1 MGPAL
6 IAGAAALL
14 LALVAGPPPARA
26 QTRPTGLLFMS
37 DTAYQ
42 SIPLAAPPLLGQVPP
57 SVDLSTR
64 FPEPGDQGNQNSC
77 VGWAVA
83 YALKSYQ
90 EGLERAWGTGP
101 TAHRFSPAFVYNQ
114 IKKGPDCQGGT
125 TFVEALNLLR
135 RDGVASLADF
145 PYRDTD
151 CSRQPDPAVRMA
163 ARPFAIADWRRVNVQ
178 DPTEV
183 KTQLASG
190 FPVLIGMMV
199 DTAFMQLRGEQAY
212 AGASGKTAG
221 GHAMILVGYD
231 DARGAFKVMNSWGT
245 QWGVGGFGWITYG
258 AFAQT
263 VREAYVAQDVVTVAP
278 PPVTPAPVPS
288 PSSRP
293 APAPAPG
300 PFPAPAPAPAPV
312 LPSPRPAPVAHLGR
326 PTYVHDQ
333 TVPSPRG
340 PVRGMQIFVP
350 GELLNAQG
358 ERVHVEV
365 RFNFLNGPPLYAN
378 PRETVYRDFAG
389 LVVTGTPVRTV
400 GSAREALGARPIEIP
415 YYALNFQPTNYQR
428 RYELTFTALVYVGNR
443 MLVQTAPI
451 DFAFRW

>member
-1 MGPAL
+1 MGPAP
-6 IAGAAALL
+6 IVGAALL
-14 LALVAGPPPARA
+14 LALVAGPPTAGA
-26 QTRPTGLLFMS
+26 QTRPTGLQFMS

-57 SVDLSTR
+57 SVDLSSR
-64 FPEPGDQGNQNSC
+64 FPEPGNQGKQNSC

-90 EGLERAWGTGP
+90 EGLERSWGTGP
-101 TAHRFSPAFVYNQ
+101 TNHRFSPAFIYNQ
-114 IKKGPDCQGGT
+114 IKKGPDCQSGT

-135 RDGVASLADF
+135 RDGVATLADF
-145 PYRDTD
+145 PYQDTD
-151 CSRQPDPAVRMA
+151 CSRQPDAAVRMA
-163 ARPFAIADWRRVNVQ
+163 ARPYAIADWRRVNVR

-212 AGASGKTAG
+212 ARASGKTEG

-245 QWGVGGFGWITYG
+245 QWGTGGFGWITYA
-258 AFAQT
+258 AFTQT

-278 PPVTPAPVPS
+278 PPVTPAPAPRPSPAPMPTPS
-288 PSSRP
+288 PS
-293 APAPAPG
+293 
-300 PFPAPAPAPAPV
+300 PAPV
-312 LPSPRPAPVAHLGR
+312 LPLPPLSPVAHLGR
-326 PTYVHDQ
+326 PTFVHDVTMQ
-333 TVPSPRG
+333 SPLG
-340 PVRGMQIFVP
+340 PVKGMQIFVP

-358 ERVHVEV
+358 QRVHVEV
-365 RFNFLNGPPLYAN
+365 RFNFLNGPPLYAH
-378 PRETVYRDFAG
+378 PQEGVYRDFSG
-389 LVVTGTPVRTV
+389 LVATGSQVRTV
-400 GSAREALGARPIEIP
+400 GSAREALGAQPILIP

-428 RYELTFTALVYVGNR
+428 HYDLTFSALVYVGNR
-443 MLVQTAPI
+443 MLVQSPPI
-451 DFAFRW
+451 GFGFWW

>member
-6 IAGAAALL
+6 IVGAALL
-14 LALVAGPPPARA
+14 LALVAAPPPARA
-26 QTRPTGLLFMS
+26 QTRPTGLLFMG

-57 SVDLSTR
+57 SVDLSGR
-64 FPEPGDQGNQNSC
+64 FPEPGNQGNQNSC

-90 EGLERAWGTGP
+90 EELERAWGMGP
-101 TAHRFSPAFVYNQ
+101 LNHRFSPAFIYNQ
-114 IKKGPDCQGGT
+114 VKKGPDCQSGT

-135 RDGVASLADF
+135 RDGVASLAEF

-151 CSRQPDPAVRMA
+151 CSRQPDAAIRMA

-183 KTQLASG
+183 KAQLASG

-199 DTAFMQLRGEQAY
+199 DTAFMRLRGDVAY
-212 AGASGKTAG
+212 AQASSKTEG

-231 DARGAFKVMNSWGT
+231 DGRGAFKVMNSWGT

-258 AFAQT
+258 AFSQT

-278 PPVTPAPVPS
+278 PPVTPAPAPIPS
-288 PSSRP
+288 P
-293 APAPAPG
+293 APS
-300 PFPAPAPAPAPV
+300 PFPAP
-312 LPSPRPAPVAHLGR
+312 SPLLAPVAHLGR
-326 PTYVHDQ
+326 PTFVHNV
-333 TVPSPRG
+333 TVQSPLG
-340 PVRGMQIFVP
+340 LVQGMQIFVP

-358 ERVHVEV
+358 QRVHVEV

-378 PRETVYRDFAG
+378 AQENVYRDFTG
-389 LVVTGTPVRTV
+389 LVATGSQVRTV
-400 GSAREALGARPIEIP
+400 GTAREALGAQPILIP
-415 YYALNFQPTNYQR
+415 YYALNFQATNYQR
-428 RYELTFTALVYVGNR
+428 HYDLTFTALVYVGNR
-443 MLVQTAPI
+443 MLEQSPPI
-451 DFAFRW
+451 GFGFWW